1 MKRLTHYFSSVSL
14 AILLG
19 ATLVACGGG
28 TDVVESGTYQGTI
41 DEVEAEKTEIY
52 VKTAD
57 NKKLELYFTDQTT
70 LTRNGETVEF
80 EVLKEGMK
88 VEVEVEKVGQRLDP
102 IAVRVLE

>member
-1 MKRLTHYFSSVSL
+1 MKRITNYLSSLSL
-14 AILLG
+14 AILFSAVL
-19 ATLVACGGG
+19 TACGGG

-80 EVLKEGMK
+80 SVLQEGMK